1 MQTRPDQCILFSPF
15 RGRFKKSDLFPMVK
29 QPLRVLVPVS
39 WVRSSSS
46 KLLKFPTSILRW
58 LNKGIIKYLVLLEA
72 TIQAILT
79 AKYTVMFLLRHLG
92 FIINFK
98 RSVLTTTQKIEFLG
112 LFIESVELNLS
123 LTPQKLEKSQS
134 SLQRN
139 VISTSSISFGTDKID
154 RTFIFNSTDSAL
166 GKNTVT
172 ATSSIAL
179 SNKLKFRL

>member
-1 MQTRPDQCILFSPF
+1 MQSRPDQCILFSPF
-15 RGRFKKSDLFPMVK
+15 RGRFKKSDLFPMAK

-92 FIINFK
+92 FM
-98 RSVLTTTQKIEFLG
+98 LTTTQKIEFLG